1 MDGSDKQIGLRIKE
15 LERLYG
21 IKNGGNRGNQYVE
34 AERNN
39 FVLAKTQEDLAA
51 QLDIDVRTLRNYKLL
66 TGSELFGSSKISGDK
81 MAPECYSSGAFLWC
95 LLREGD
101 LSDYATTWGR
111 I

>member
-66 TGSELFGSSKISGDK
+66 TEMIPELERIYGIQNGGDRKSEETKSDPNYSELIKCRVF
-81 MAPECYSSGAFLWC
+81 
-95 LLREGD
+95 
-101 LSDYATTWGR
+101 
-111 I
+111 